1 MTEIG
6 IPSFLTLT
14 CPACERASQTFMA
27 TDGSKDRLYA
37 VYTCQNCEHD
47 VRLELDP

>member
-14 CPACERASQTFMA
+14 CPECERASQTFMA
-27 TDGSKDRLYA
+27 TDGSKDGLYA